1 MKKWPLSAK
10 MSVSGISFLLSGLLC
25 GTFYVAT
32 EIEIWGWRVWAAFNR
47 AFVFYWKSVD
57 IMGRFFVVY

>member
-1 MKKWPLSAK
+1 
-10 MSVSGISFLLSGLLC
+10 MSVSGISFLLSGLPC
-25 GTFYVAT
+25 GAFYVAT

>member
-1 MKKWPLSAK
+1 

-25 GTFYVAT
+25 GAFYVAT
-32 EIEIWGWRVWAAFNR
+32 EIEIWGWRGGDALKR

-57 IMGRFFVVY
+57 IMGRFFVV